1 MSSRPRTIQIFLPSG
16 DPTGIR
22 VAELTT
28 SIIRMLEVPRSLVPQ
43 FLGMPEARQVGL
55 YFLVGG
61 EDSDR
66 LYIGQSGDTG
76 KRLAQHDKD
85 DTKEWSR
92 ALVLVSM
99 TNNLTQTHVLYLE
112 ALSIEKAKACQ
123 RYTLL
128 NGNGGQRPHTP
139 VPLQADCDEIHEI
152 GSLLLATLGYPIFE
166 PLIKDQSQQKLEKFF
181 MTRAG
186 VQAEAYFTQEGL
198 VVLQGSKGITSA
210 SKKNAPGLIETRRK
224 LLEEGILVPDGDRV
238 VMTRDYLFK
247 SPSAASSAM
256 LMASSNGWID
266 WKSASGVTLSD
277 TYRQVVSP
285 P

>member
-1 MSSRPRTIQIFLPSG
+1 MSRPRTIQIFLPSG

-28 SIIRMLEVPRSLVPQ
+28 SIIRLIEVPRSLLPHY
-43 FLGMPEARQVGL
+43 LGMPEAKQVGL

-61 EDSDR
+61 EDSEL

-76 KRLAQHDKD
+76 KRLVQHDKD
-85 DTKEWSR
+85 DTKEWNR

-112 ALSIEKAKACQ
+112 ALSIEKAKACK
-123 RYTLL
+123 RFTLI

-139 VPLQADCDEIHEI
+139 IPLQADCDEIHEI
-152 GSLLLATLGYPIFE
+152 GALLLATLGYPIFE
-166 PLIKDQSQQKLEKFF
+166 SLLREATQQKLDKFF

-186 VQAEAYFTQEGL
+186 VKAEGYFTQEGL
-198 VVLQGSKGITSA
+198 VVLQGSQGITSA

-224 LLEEGILVPDGDRV
+224 LLEEGILVTDGKHV

-256 LMASSNGWID
+256 LMAASNGWID
-266 WKSASGVTLSD
+266 WKNSSGKTLSD
-277 TYRQVVSP
+277 VYRQSDESF
-285 P
+285 

>member
-1 MSSRPRTIQIFLPSG
+1 MANRPRTIQIFLPSG

-28 SIIRMLEVPRSLVPQ
+28 SIIRLVEVPRSLVPN
-43 FLGMPEARQVGL
+43 FLGMPETRQVGL
-55 YFLVGG
+55 YFLIGG
-61 EDSDR
+61 EASDR

-85 DTKEWSR
+85 ETKEWSR

-112 ALSIEKAKACQ
+112 ALSIEKARASQ

-128 NGNGGQRPHTP
+128 NGNAGQRPHTP
-139 VPLQADCDEIHEI
+139 IPLQADCDEIHEI
-152 GSLLLATLGYPIFE
+152 GALLLATLGYPIFE
-166 PLIKDQSQQKLEKFF
+166 PLLKEASSHALQKFY

-186 VQAEAYFTQEGL
+186 VQAEAYFTHEGL

-210 SKKNAPGLIETRRK
+210 SKKNAPGLLEMRRR
-224 LLEEGILVPDGDRV
+224 LLEEGALVPEGEGV
-238 VMTRDYLFK
+238 ILTRDYLFR

-266 WKSASGVTLSD
+266 WKNAAGITLSD
-277 TYRQVVSP
+277 TYRQTTN
-285 P
+285 